1 MPEGWLL
8 LYQGVRH
15 TPGGCLYRPG
25 LALLDLG
32 QPSRVLRR
40 SDEWIFASEMPYE
53 RHGDVNG
60 VVFPCGWILDEATGM
75 VRLYY
80 GGADSCLGLATALL
94 SDLLDYLRR
103 CPEPP
108 PRARPGMAI

>member
-1 MPEGWLL
+1 MFSTLKWATYTSVFPS
-8 LYQGVRH
+8 
-15 TPGGCLYRPG
+15 
-25 LALLDLG
+25 AD
-32 QPSRVLRR
+32 QPWRVLRR
-40 SDEWIFASEMPYE
+40 SDEWIFAPEMPYE

-60 VVFPCGWILDEATGM
+60 VVFPCGWILDEATGV

-80 GGADSCLGLATALL
+80 GGPDSCLALVTARL

-108 PRARPGMAI
+108 PPARPRMAV